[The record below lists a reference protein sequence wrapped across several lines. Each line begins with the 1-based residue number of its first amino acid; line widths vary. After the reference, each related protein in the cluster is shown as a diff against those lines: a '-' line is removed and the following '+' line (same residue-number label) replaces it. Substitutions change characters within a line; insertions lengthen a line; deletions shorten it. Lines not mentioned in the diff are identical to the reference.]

1 MNEKSLI
8 CVYTNKNK
16 NEFAIG
22 LKEDENLRAM
32 TRLGEF
38 YTRFVDCFDLVM
50 GDNNKIDW
58 RVELKK
64 WIEAAKKDETIFVEI
79 DLSAYGCLSDIT
91 IY

>member
-22 LKEDENLRAM
+22 LKEDKNFRAM

-38 YTRFVDCFDLVM
+38 YTRFVDCFDLVLRD
-50 GDNNKIDW
+50 DNQIDW

-79 DLSAYGCLSDIT
+79 DLSAYYCLSDIT